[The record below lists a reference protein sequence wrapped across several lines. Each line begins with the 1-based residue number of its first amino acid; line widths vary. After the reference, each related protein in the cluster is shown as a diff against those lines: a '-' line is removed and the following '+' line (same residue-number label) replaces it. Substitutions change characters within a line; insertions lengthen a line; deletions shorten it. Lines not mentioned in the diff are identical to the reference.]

1 MGRFSQPPQIC
12 GAGKKKKKK
21 KKEKKKKR
29 YIAISRA
36 HRMPLDSTIVQAMIP
51 FAAISVSSALP
62 AASVS
67 DPNAP
72 PKGQTPTPSR
82 RVNTTLTPFSLPHRP
97 GCLRSPAVVCFCAH
111 CVVQNK
117 GWVGGTGGANSLC
130 ASSWVGRSPS
140 DGWGRWDLDHRFRW
154 GLASI
159 WGSYLE
165 EESLGSSCAINSATW
180 VAFVLSCFPPCGL
193 AVFFSARL
201 CMENYGL
208 STDTCTARCHAEGNY
223 LPASNRIIFPPIPI
237 SCPIP
242 PTRPLPSPSHSSPH
256 WFRSAPLMEPD
267 ASALLLDAL
276 QSCDYRGLYD
286 RFASFLLPFGDFVP
300 LHSHNLNPP
309 ATKKGATATTSYS
322 VSATAAPKK
331 RGLPKKKKKLEP
343 DPAALRP
350 LAKQFLPFLCRALK
364 HLPALLRKSPK
375 STNADVDDG
384 RTVELL
390 AVYRLL
396 LDCLACIGP
405 CLAGKP
411 YSVHLQ
417 RGRLVVCLEAC
428 GRYAEAEEEAL
439 ALLESLGAILVEA
452 ASMPKSRKIKIAG
465 GGCFLPDP
473 AQVNADDPEI
483 TMLVIE
489 VITVLSGCAY
499 KSKIRKEVAYERIL
513 TLIDQVQPWL

>member
-1 MGRFSQPPQIC
+1 
-12 GAGKKKKKK
+12 
-21 KKEKKKKR
+21 
-29 YIAISRA
+29 
-36 HRMPLDSTIVQAMIP
+36 
-51 FAAISVSSALP
+51 
-62 AASVS
+62 
-67 DPNAP
+67 
-72 PKGQTPTPSR
+72 
-82 RVNTTLTPFSLPHRP
+82 
-97 GCLRSPAVVCFCAH
+97 
-111 CVVQNK
+111 
-117 GWVGGTGGANSLC
+117 
-130 ASSWVGRSPS
+130 
-140 DGWGRWDLDHRFRW
+140 
-154 GLASI
+154 
-159 WGSYLE
+159 
-165 EESLGSSCAINSATW
+165 
-180 VAFVLSCFPPCGL
+180 
-193 AVFFSARL
+193 
-201 CMENYGL
+201 
-208 STDTCTARCHAEGNY
+208 
-223 LPASNRIIFPPIPI
+223 
-237 SCPIP
+237 
-242 PTRPLPSPSHSSPH
+242 
-256 WFRSAPLMEPD
+256 MEPD

-309 ATKKGATATTSYS
+309 ATKKGATTTTSYS

-513 TLIDQVQPWL
+513 TLIDQVQPWLRYVFQIIKYCLIFFQKLWIKQKKKKAIHRRFLNPEALQKYQILLVNTLYKCSLFLVEEYTDFEKELVQRFCLRMLRECINSRSVYHFASVCTRITVGEVVGGGEGELDHHVIGAISRGAEEDEVGGGYRYVDHPLLGGTVKSIVGGRLKKEEEKKKEYLAPSSPVCHRHPHPRAVVALSRRSPASRRCRRPWVACEPSPPLLAIFLLRREKD